1 MFLDFNHSEEA
12 ADVTKLF
19 LSQKGL
25 SQFDFETVLA

>member
-12 ADVTKLF
+12 ADETKLF
-19 LSQKGL
+19 ISQKGL